1 MDRNPVL
8 AEMLGT
14 QLSKTT
20 IYNCECVQHEADLNS
35 IVSERAPDILFLDPD
50 HLDLTKERD
59 LVDFGREI
67 RAASPKTQLLGYS
80 FKVSDAMLRA
90 TLDAGFKGCVSKSAQ
105 FRQVEVA
112 LAVVLD
118 GGIYFDKNFG
128 SHLRPVMS
136 ETTETDGL
144 SEREKAVLI
153 GVARGLSAKQIATQL
168 CISSKTVDT
177 YKSRASKKLNLNK
190 RTELVEYV
198 HDKGWINFG
207 Q

>member
-1 MDRNPVL
+1 LKSV
-8 AEMLGT
+8 
-14 QLSKTT
+14 
-20 IYNCECVQHEADLNS
+20 
-35 IVSERAPDILFLDPD
+35 VSERAPDILFLDPD
-50 HLDLTKERD
+50 HLDLTTERD
-59 LVDFGREI
+59 LVDFGREV
-67 RAASPKTQLLGYS
+67 RAANPKTKLLGYS

-105 FRQVEVA
+105 FRQVEIA

-118 GGIYFDKNFG
+118 GGIYFDKSFG
-128 SHLRPVMS
+128 SHLRPMMS
-136 ETTETDGL
+136 GTTEADGL

-153 GVARGLSAKQIATQL
+153 GVARGLSAKQIATKL
-168 CISSKTVDT
+168 SISSKTVDT

-198 HDKGWINFG
+198 HDKGWINYG